1 MMFKLSL
8 ISLCLLSV
16 GNTLETTTTLSSMT
30 VSKSI
35 SLNSEATTNFQMN
48 SKLKSPNIEADV
60 TTKTT
65 ANHPVALIPTM
76 IPNSKITPNFKTTS
90 KPKTPKTSVTMKM
103 TTVKSGGTTLNP
115 KDNIHFLFYVIFL
128 LFCVQ

>member
-16 GNTLETTTTLSSMT
+16 GNTLETTTILSSMT

-76 IPNSKITPNFKTTS
+76 IPNSKTNPNFKTS